1 VSKDIFE
8 VHAVR
13 ILALSDTLTVSLAA
27 FQLVFSALV
36 SVVLFRLAAWQRRY
50 EGLDER
56 LNDATTRL
64 VDERFRAA
72 SLEIGARVQGFLV
85 VLDELKQR
93 IQSGDDEV
101 RGLGERD
108 QRIELALATR
118 VDGLKDYIRDH
129 AANKADLEKH
139 ETAVDRRLA
148 QVEEKIGGL
157 GRAVA
162 VLGER
167 VK

>member
-1 VSKDIFE
+1 ML
-8 VHAVR
+8 
-13 ILALSDTLTVSLAA
+13 LALSDTLTVSLAA

-108 QRIELALATR
+108 QRIELALAGR
-118 VDGLKDYIRDH
+118 VDALKDYIRDH

-139 ETAVDRRLA
+139 EGAVDRRLA
-148 QVEEKIGGL
+148 QVEEKIGSL

>member
-1 VSKDIFE
+1 MF
-8 VHAVR
+8 
-13 ILALSDTLTVSLAA
+13 LALSDTLTVSLAA
-27 FQLVFSALV
+27 FQLAFSALV
-36 SVVLFRLAAWQRRY
+36 SVVLWRLSAWQRRY

-108 QRIELALATR
+108 QRIELALAGR
-118 VDGLKDYIRDH
+118 VDALKDYIRDH

-139 ETAVDRRLA
+139 EGAVDRRLA
-148 QVEEKIGGL
+148 QVEEKISSL

>member
-1 VSKDIFE
+1 M
-8 VHAVR
+8 HP
-13 ILALSDTLTVSLAA
+13 LALSDALTVSLAA
-27 FQLVFSALV
+27 FQLGVNAAV
-36 SVVLFRLAAWQRRY
+36 SVALWRLTAWQRRY
-50 EGLDER
+50 DGLDQR
-56 LNDATTRL
+56 LHEATARL

-72 SLEIGARVQGFLV
+72 AQEMGASVQGFLL

-93 IQSGDDEV
+93 VASGDEEV

-108 QRIELALATR
+108 QRIELALASR
-118 VDGLKDYIRDH
+118 LDALKDYIRDH
-129 AANKADLEKH
+129 AAHKKDLEKH
-139 ETAVDRRLA
+139 EAAAERRLG
-148 QVEEKIGGL
+148 QLEERIGHL